1 MDALIVVVLIAVA
14 YIFNLMRKLSSTETD
29 ESELPRGVM
38 GEPFPVLEPERV
50 TKHKPKKTKKAK
62 DTHRQVQQPEP
73 AASITTVNEFGAEEA
88 MSADKKESF
97 VIKNKSEAKR
107 AIIYYEIFNR
117 KYN

>member
-14 YIFNLMRKLSSTETD
+14 YIFNLMRKLSSTETE
-29 ESELPRGVM
+29 ESELPRGAM

-50 TKHKPKKTKKAK
+50 TRHKPKKTQRAK
-62 DTHRQVQQPEP
+62 EPNRQVQKPEP
-73 AASITTVNEFGAEEA
+73 VTLVNEPATEET
-88 MSADKKESF
+88 MPADKKESF
-97 VIKNKSEAKR
+97 AIKNKSEAKR